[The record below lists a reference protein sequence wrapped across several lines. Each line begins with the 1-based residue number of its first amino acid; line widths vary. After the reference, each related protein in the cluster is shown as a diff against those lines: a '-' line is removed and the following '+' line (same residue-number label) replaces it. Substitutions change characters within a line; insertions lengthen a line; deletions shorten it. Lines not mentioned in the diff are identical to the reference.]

1 MRALRDAHGRDR
13 RRGALLHV
21 CASGHAQGVIHRTAR
36 CSRDHAVARGV
47 SPSHAAVGPG
57 GVAGHGAGGR
67 RRGRGDLVP
76 FDLPDREEDRARMA
90 EMRWSV
96 ARRASHVARRT
107 WHAVAAVL
115 ALAGPLAG
123 QTSLSIYSDGRVV
136 LRRTL
141 PQALEKGRNR
151 LTLKVDGLDPATL
164 FSPDTTV
171 ALVSAVLRPPTDRG
185 AALQQAVGQ
194 TLAFV
199 RERADGR
206 SDTVR

>member
-1 MRALRDAHGRDR
+1 MRALRDAHGRHR
-13 RRGALLHV
+13 RRGALLSV

-36 CSRDHAVARGV
+36 CGRDHAVARGV
-47 SPSHAAVGPG
+47 SRAHAAVGPG

-76 FDLPDREEDRARMA
+76 FDLPDREEDRPRMA
-90 EMRWSV
+90 EMRS
-96 ARRASHVARRT
+96 SVARRT

-123 QTSLSIYSDGRVV
+123 QTSLSVYSDGRVV

-151 LTLKVDGLDPATL
+151 LTLKLDGLDPATL

-171 ALVSAVLRPPTDRG
+171 ALV
-185 AALQQAVGQ
+185 
-194 TLAFV
+194 
-199 RERADGR
+199 
-206 SDTVR
+206 